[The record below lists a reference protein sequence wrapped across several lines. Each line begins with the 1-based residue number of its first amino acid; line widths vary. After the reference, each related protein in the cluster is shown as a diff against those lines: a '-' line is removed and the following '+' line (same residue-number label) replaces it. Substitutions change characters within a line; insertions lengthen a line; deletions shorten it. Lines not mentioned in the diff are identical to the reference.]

1 MMSRE
6 EILKQTSNGLYI
18 FRHYIKGNWKIG
30 EKFLNPFYHDTNK
43 DCSIYYHRNSGK
55 YKICDQGNKLYSGD
69 CFAFVGVLNGLDSNN
84 PSDFHKI
91 LAIIY
96 RDMNIRDT
104 MSEPTIYAKSAEPQP
119 IVEEEEEPS
128 PPKRYAIATRDFNT
142 SEIAFWNRVGIT
154 KETLA
159 RFNVVAIEKFDSIKN
174 DGQPYTL
181 RSTVDKPI
189 FGYLNKG
196 YVKIYRPYS
205 SNRFLYGGKKPEI
218 YCFGLEQLPTRGDVV
233 FITAGEKDVMSLSV
247 RGFSAISFNSETA
260 HISRSIIERLSF
272 MFRHIVILYD
282 MDKTGIRR
290 SKELTQTFSEFNVK
304 RIELPLSG
312 VKGEKDISDFFRL
325 GGTAE
330 QLRAIF
336 VEMLNSLYDNTI
348 AVFNSCEV
356 DLDAPPKPTEGI
368 ISINGVV
375 LGSKSD
381 LLCVTGGEGTGKSN
395 FIGAL
400 IAGAISSESES
411 IDTLGVTIKRCR
423 SAVVLYDTEQS
434 KAQLHKNS
442 LTILSRAKLSTKPD
456 SFKPYS
462 IMALPRKVRLQHII
476 DNMDYL
482 YHKFGG
488 IHLVVVDGVADLVRS
503 ANDESESIAVVEELY
518 RLAAIYNTCIVCVLH
533 YVPSGLK
540 LRGHLGSELQ
550 RKAAAIIS
558 IERDD
563 DPKLSVIKA
572 VKVRDGCPLD
582 VPILQFAWSE
592 EARMHTYRGA
602 KSKEERNQRKYEELV
617 AVVNEI
623 FRTDQHITYA
633 ELCTQLQ
640 AALSVKDRTAKSY
653 IKYLRDR
660 EIVINSGAD
669 DNHLILKTT

>member
-1 MMSRE
+1 MSRE

-30 EKFLNPFYHDTNK
+30 EKFFNPFYNDTNK

-96 RDMNIRDT
+96 RDMNISDT
-104 MSEPTIYAKSAEPQP
+104 TPEPVAYAKSAEPQP
-119 IVEEEEEPS
+119 KVEEEDDPS
-128 PPKRYAIATRDFNT
+128 PPKHYTISTRSFNT
-142 SEIAFWNRVGIT
+142 SEIAFWDRVGIT
-154 KETLA
+154 KEVLA
-159 RFNVVAIEKFDSIKN
+159 RFNVVAIEKFDSISN
-174 DGQPYTL
+174 DGRPYTL
-181 RSTVDKPI
+181 RSTINKPI
-189 FGYLNKG
+189 FGYVNKG
-196 YVKIYRPYS
+196 YVKLYCPYS
-205 SNRFLYGGKKPEI
+205 SNRFLYGGKKPEL
-218 YCFGLEQLPTRGDVV
+218 YCFGLEQLPVRGDVV
-233 FITAGEKDVMSLSV
+233 FITAGEKDVMSLSA
-247 RGFSAISFNSETA
+247 RGFSAVCFNSETA

-282 MDKTGIRR
+282 MDKTGLKR
-290 SKELTQTFSEFNVK
+290 SKALMQTFSEFNVK
-304 RIELPLSG
+304 RLELPLSG
-312 VKGEKDISDFFRL
+312 TKSEKDISDFFRL
-325 GGTAE
+325 GGTAK
-330 QLRAIF
+330 QLRAIYI
-336 VEMLNSLYDNTI
+336 EMLNSLYDNTI

-356 DLDAPPKPTEGI
+356 DLDAPPKPTEGL

-400 IAGAISSESES
+400 IAGAISSGNES
-411 IDTLGVTIKRCR
+411 IDTLGVTIKRGS

-434 KAQLHKNS
+434 RSQLHKNS
-442 LTILSRAKLSTKPD
+442 LTILSRAKLPTKPE

-462 IMALPRKVRLQHII
+462 IMELPRKVRLQHII

-482 YHKFGG
+482 HHKFGG
-488 IHLVVVDGVADLVRS
+488 IHLVVVDGVADLIRS
-503 ANDESESIAVVEELY
+503 ANDEGESIAVVEELY
-518 RLAAIYNTCIVCVLH
+518 RLAALYNTCTICVLH

-550 RKAAAIIS
+550 RKAAAIVS
-558 IERDD
+558 VERDD
-563 DPKLSVIKA
+563 DPKVSIVKA
-572 VKVRDGCPLD
+572 VKVRDGSPLD

-592 EARMHTYRGA
+592 EAMMHTYRGE
-602 KSKEERNQRKYEELV
+602 KSREERNQRKYEELM

-623 FRTDQHITYA
+623 FRTQRQITYA

-640 AALSVKDRTAKSY
+640 NTLSVKSRTAKSY

-660 EIVINSGAD
+660 EIVVNDTTEG
-669 DNHLILKTT
+669 NHLILNNI